1 MLNTSKKIL
10 LIGASLIALAG
21 SAPAMAAPAEKV
33 RSPVSEQAQQQVNIN
48 SASAIDIANALKGI
62 GLKTAEAIVA
72 YREANGAFESLESIT
87 MVKGVGGKTLKK
99 NSARILLK

>member
-1 MLNTSKKIL
+1 
-10 LIGASLIALAG
+10 
-21 SAPAMAAPAEKV
+21 MAAPAEKV